1 MANSKKTLP
10 EISWDDLA
18 IGDVLRYSRGDTNFF
33 EIVSDVQ
40 GETLKTLNTRATDAN
55 KWDRIRFSVMAAG
68 LDPKKYGE
76 RFSVLRTVEETG
88 EDTEYRP
95 CASTE
100 ALEAFK
106 AKEDE
111 SKARNETLAKELLE
125 AMEKAKTI
133 LDRINHLS
141 VDDGTIPFGQLKEE
155 WIILSRCARAG
166 GGGAILQKWH
176 ALYGKRF
183 TEETILASKTK

>member
-68 LDPKKYGE
+68 LDPKK
-76 RFSVLRTVEETG
+76 
-88 EDTEYRP
+88 
-95 CASTE
+95 
-100 ALEAFK
+100 
-106 AKEDE
+106 
-111 SKARNETLAKELLE
+111 
-125 AMEKAKTI
+125 I
-133 LDRINHLS
+133 
-141 VDDGTIPFGQLKEE
+141 
-155 WIILSRCARAG
+155 
-166 GGGAILQKWH
+166 
-176 ALYGKRF
+176 
-183 TEETILASKTK
+183 